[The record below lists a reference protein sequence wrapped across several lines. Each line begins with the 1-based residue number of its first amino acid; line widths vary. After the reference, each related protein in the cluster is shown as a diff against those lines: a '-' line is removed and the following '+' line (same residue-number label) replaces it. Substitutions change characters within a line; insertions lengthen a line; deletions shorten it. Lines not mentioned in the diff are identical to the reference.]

1 MQLAL
6 IRESDI
12 RSKLVRKL
20 SEANQQIRQLKK
32 EVQISLQLGGVDC
45 KFLHS
50 SLWEVTNFRHYFM
63 QVQEKDDKMFR
74 CRSELASM
82 ELELQVWFVHLIL
95 QEMNDI

>member
-1 MQLAL
+1 MVIMQLAL

-32 EVQISLQLGGVDC
+32 EVQISLQLEGVDC

-50 SLWEVTNFRHYFM
+50 SV
-63 QVQEKDDKMFR
+63 
-74 CRSELASM
+74 
-82 ELELQVWFVHLIL
+82 
-95 QEMNDI
+95 